1 MPFSTAG
8 MYWRGITPPTIAST
22 NSKPDPRSVG
32 STRSH
37 AIANCPWP
45 PVCFLSLP
53 SASAVPVIV
62 SR

>member
-22 NSKPDPRSVG
+22 NSKPAPRSVG
-32 STRSH
+32 STRRNT
-37 AIANCPWP
+37 IANCPCP

-53 SASAVPVIV
+53 SASAVLVIV